1 MKITKI
7 IPWLVNVDSSSW
19 GEYLFIEVRTD
30 AGISGWGEITTTTK
44 VANRAISAVVR
55 QLNDILVGDD
65 PSRIELIWHKIF
77 RSFTYMGSRGAT
89 SQAVSGIDIALWDIR
104 GKTLDLPIYELL
116 GGAIRDD
123 ILLYTHPDQR
133 NFTDA
138 DGEVNKAGVVKEIR
152 AIVDS
157 GHTGIKFD
165 PFPHYEG
172 QVGHRHGYLDGELSK
187 KGERQ
192 GAELT
197 ALIRETAGAE
207 VEILIDAHGRFD
219 VPTAIR
225 LCRSLEEAGNI
236 DWFEEPVPV
245 ESYHALRQVRERVS
259 AAITVGERLHTRWE
273 FIPILENRLAEYIMP
288 DVTWTGGIS
297 ELKKIST
304 LAEAYYVPVSPHD
317 ASGPINVVA
326 GAHVMMTV
334 PNFYRVETS
343 RWDLSKYNKF
353 IDKPLDN
360 SGGRL
365 KLTGEPG
372 LGIAMNMDVLRAT
385 VVEGFGDG
393 SQQE

>member
-152 AIVDS
+152 AIVNS

-372 LGIAMNMDVLRAT
+372 LGIAMNMDVLRAA

-393 SQQE
+393 SQQG

>member
-7 IPWLVNVDSSSW
+7 IPWLVDVDSSSW

-44 VANRAISAVVR
+44 VANRAVAAVVR
-55 QLNDILVGDD
+55 HLNDLLVGDD
-65 PSRIELIWHKIF
+65 PSRIEQIWHKVF
-77 RSFTYMGSRGAT
+77 RSFTYMGSRGA
-89 SQAVSGIDIALWDIR
+89 SSNAVSGIDIALWDIR
-104 GKTLDLPIYELL
+104 GKSLGLPIYQML
-116 GGAIRDD
+116 GGAVRDD

-133 NFTDA
+133 SFADP
-138 DGEVNKAGVVKEIR
+138 DGEMNKAAVVAEIR

-157 GHTGIKFD
+157 GHTAIKFD
-165 PFPHYEG
+165 PFPNHEG
-172 QVGHRHGYLDGELSK
+172 SVGHRHGYLDGELGK

-197 ALIRETAGAE
+197 ALIRETAGPE
-207 VEILIDAHGRFD
+207 VDILIDAHGRFD

-225 LCRSLEEAGNI
+225 LCRSLEEAGKI

-273 FIPILENRLAEYIMP
+273 FVPILESRLADHIMP
-288 DVTWTGGIS
+288 DVTWTGGIT
-297 ELKKIST
+297 ELKKIAT
-304 LAEAYYVPVSPHD
+304 MAEAYYVPISPHD

-334 PNFYRVETS
+334 PNFYRLETS
-343 RWDLSKYNKF
+343 RHDLGRYNAF
-353 IDKPLDN
+353 LEKPLDN

-372 LGIAMNMDVLRAT
+372 LGIAMNTDVLRAS
-385 VVEGFGDG
+385 VVEGFGDMA
-393 SQQE
+393 